1 VSHHSKPTTR
11 SRRMPPKQLDER
23 LVVCRSTGDQPGI
36 QLMLPMAPTMI
47 IEGELEKLMLD
58 AGRLMIMGFLNE
70 EVEAKAGK
78 RYAHEGDAIKRW
90 GREDG
95 HAIIAGQKVAIQ
107 RPRLRGPNGEVPLT
121 RYEAFRQEGRM
132 QRAVAGKVMRRVS
145 MRDYEG
151 AIETFGAGYGIRKSS
166 VSRHW
171 VAASTAEL
179 AKLQTRRL
187 EGLEIVA
194 VMIDG
199 IAYHGEM
206 VLVALGVS
214 SDGTKHILGLRDGAT
229 ENSEVVK
236 ALLDDLVERGLDRGE
251 DGQRFLF
258 VVDGAKALTKAIRV
272 RFGDRAEIQRCQA
285 HKERNLLGHLPDG
298 MQDEAQ
304 RRLRAAWG
312 LSDYHKAKA
321 ELERVGNWLEQHS
334 HGAAASLAEGL
345 EETLTI
351 HRLGMPPPM
360 RRSFRTTNPI
370 ESPFAHNRDHSH
382 NVRKWKDMKMRLR
395 WAGTLLL
402 DAEKRFRRVQHAE
415 HMPAL
420 LHALG
425 RLDAASKT
433 A

>member
-1 VSHHSKPTTR
+1 
-11 SRRMPPKQLDER
+11 
-23 LVVCRSTGDQPGI
+23 
-36 QLMLPMAPTMI
+36 
-47 IEGELEKLMLD
+47 
-58 AGRLMIMGFLNE
+58 
-70 EVEAKAGK
+70 
-78 RYAHEGDAIKRW
+78 
-90 GREDG
+90 
-95 HAIIAGQKVAIQ
+95 
-107 RPRLRGPNGEVPLT
+107 
-121 RYEAFRQEGRM
+121 
-132 QRAVAGKVMRRVS
+132 
-145 MRDYEG
+145 
-151 AIETFGAGYGIRKSS
+151 
-166 VSRHW
+166 
-171 VAASTAEL
+171 
-179 AKLQTRRL
+179 
-187 EGLEIVA
+187 
-194 VMIDG
+194 
-199 IAYHGEM
+199 
-206 VLVALGVS
+206 
-214 SDGTKHILGLRDGAT
+214 
-229 ENSEVVK
+229 VVK

-285 HKERNLLGHLPDG
+285 HKERNILGHLPDG

-312 LSDYHKAKA
+312 LSDYHQAKA

-345 EETLTI
+345 EETLTL

-425 RLDAASKT
+425 RLDATSKT